1 MTALFRNDRPGEYPQ
16 SWYADSAEIPPERPA
31 LRGELRTDVCVI
43 GAGFTGLSAALY
55 LAERGMKVTVL
66 EAHRAGF
73 GASGRNG
80 GQVGSGFNKSQ
91 RWIEAKMGHEAA
103 HAVWDMAEAAKA
115 QVRELAAKHAPE
127 AKYLPGVAHGEYSA
141 AEARETRA
149 DIEHL
154 ATEYGYDQAEILS
167 ESDIQAL
174 VKTKLYKGGVLDL
187 GAGHI
192 HPLRYC
198 LGLARAAEAAGATI
212 LERSAVTE
220 VVHGAPSRIYTAD
233 GTVLA
238 DHVIF
243 AGNGYLPDL
252 DRKLSARVMP
262 INSFIAATEP
272 LGDRWTEILARDI
285 AVADSKFVVNYY
297 RMSEDRRFLFG
308 GRESYTLGFP
318 SDITTKLRQRML
330 SLFPQLGDVE
340 ISHVWGGTLGIT
352 ITRLPAVMR
361 VAPNALAASGF
372 SGHGVALSGF
382 AGRVMAEAI
391 AGQAERFDTLAK
403 LPGMPFPGGTT
414 LRAPLLTLAMTWFS
428 LRDRLGV

>member
-1 MTALFRNDRPGEYPQ
+1 
-16 SWYADSAEIPPERPA
+16 
-31 LRGELRTDVCVI
+31 
-43 GAGFTGLSAALY
+43 
-55 LAERGMKVTVL
+55 
-66 EAHRAGF
+66 
-73 GASGRNG
+73 
-80 GQVGSGFNKSQ
+80 
-91 RWIEAKMGHEAA
+91 
-103 HAVWDMAEAAKA
+103 
-115 QVRELAAKHAPE
+115 
-127 AKYLPGVAHGEYSA
+127 
-141 AEARETRA
+141 
-149 DIEHL
+149 
-154 ATEYGYDQAEILS
+154 
-167 ESDIQAL
+167 
-174 VKTKLYKGGVLDL
+174 
-187 GAGHI
+187 
-192 HPLRYC
+192 
-198 LGLARAAEAAGATI
+198 
-212 LERSAVTE
+212 
-220 VVHGAPSRIYTAD
+220 
-233 GTVLA
+233 
-238 DHVIF
+238 VIF

-272 LGDRWTEILARDI
+272 LGDRWTDILAKDI

-352 ITRLPAVMR
+352 MTRLPVVMR
-361 VAPNALAASGF
+361 IAPNALAASGF

-428 LRDRLGV
+428 LRDRLGI